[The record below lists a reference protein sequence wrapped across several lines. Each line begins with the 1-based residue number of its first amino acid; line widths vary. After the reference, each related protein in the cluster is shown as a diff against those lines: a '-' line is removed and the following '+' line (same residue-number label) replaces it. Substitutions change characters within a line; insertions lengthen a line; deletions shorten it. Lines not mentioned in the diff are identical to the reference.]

1 MSGFTLLEQARD
13 MVKKTRKRV
22 NKVKFLKELSE
33 KLVDRSRDIGSE
45 SFLKENHLAKILSF

>member
-33 KLVDRSRDIGSE
+33 KLVDRSRDIGRE